1 MDPGPG
7 CLTME
12 ILGAGIAWLLDPA
25 HWSGSNGIP
34 TRLLEHV
41 VLSGG
46 AILVAALIAVP
57 VGLYTGH
64 TGRWGTTVQNV
75 ASIGRAVPS
84 YALLLVFFTLTGAL
98 GAPTTLPT
106 LVLLAIPPLLAGVHV
121 AIREVDRDVIEAG
134 RGMGMRELQ
143 VLSLV
148 ELPAGMPLIL
158 VGARTAAVQVVA
170 TATLGALVAG
180 GGLGRYIV
188 DGFALRGAEG
198 TARLVAGAILVAALA
213 IATERAFS
221 FAERWALSPGVAR
234 ASLPRDTT
242 RRAGMGL

>member
-1 MDPGPG
+1 
-7 CLTME
+7 ME
-12 ILGAGIAWLLDPA
+12 ILGSGVAWLFDPA

-41 VLSGG
+41 ALSG
-46 AILVAALIAVP
+46 ASLLVAALIAMP
-57 VGLYTGH
+57 IGLYTGH
-64 TGRWGTTVQNV
+64 TGRWGTAVINI

-98 GAPTTLPT
+98 GGPTTLPT
-106 LVLLAIPPLLAGVHV
+106 LVLLAIPPLLIGAHV
-121 AIREVDRDVIEAG
+121 AIREVDRDIVEAG

-143 VLSLV
+143 VLRRV

-188 DGFALRGAEG
+188 DGFALRGTEG
-198 TARLVAGAILVAALA
+198 TARLVAGAILVALLA
-213 IATERAFS
+213 ITTERAFTLV
-221 FAERWALSPGVAR
+221 ERRSVPPGVTR
-234 ASLPRDTT
+234 A
-242 RRAGMGL
+242 AGPIEMAPPPALFHR

>member
-1 MDPGPG
+1 MDPGAG
-7 CLTME
+7 GLTAME
-12 ILGAGIAWLLDPA
+12 ILGNGVAWLLDPA

-34 TRLLEHV
+34 VRLLEHV
-41 VLSGG
+41 ALSG
-46 AILVAALIAVP
+46 ASFLVAALVAVP

-64 TGRWGTTVQNV
+64 TGRWGTTVLNV
-75 ASIGRAVPS
+75 ASIGRAIPS
-84 YALLLVFFTLTGAL
+84 YALLLVFFTLTGVL

-121 AIREVDRDVIEAG
+121 AIREVDRDTIEAG

-143 VLSLV
+143 VLRRV
-148 ELPAGMPLIL
+148 ELPAGMPLIF

-198 TARLVAGAILVAALA
+198 TARLVAGAILVALLA
-213 IATERAFS
+213 IATERLFTLV
-221 FAERWALSPGVAR
+221 ERRVAIPRGIRAATPVGLRPRPG
-234 ASLPRDTT
+234 
-242 RRAGMGL
+242 GI

>member
-1 MDPGPG
+1 MDTGAG
-7 CLTME
+7 GLTME
-12 ILGAGIAWLLDPA
+12 IFGSGVAWLLDPA

-34 TRLLEHV
+34 ARLLEHV
-41 VLSGG
+41 ALSGTSL
-46 AILVAALIAVP
+46 LVAALIAVP

-64 TGRWGTTVQNV
+64 TGRWAMSVLNV
-75 ASIGRAVPS
+75 ASVGRAVPS

-121 AIREVDRDVIEAG
+121 AIREVDRDMIEAG

-143 VLSLV
+143 VLRRV

-188 DGFALRGAEG
+188 DGFAFRGAEG

-213 IATERAFS
+213 IATDRLFTLV
-221 FAERWALSPGVAR
+221 ERWAAVPGATR
-234 ASLPRDTT
+234 AETPLEITPRPVDF
-242 RRAGMGL
+242 

>member
-1 MDPGPG
+1 
-7 CLTME
+7 ME
-12 ILGAGIAWLLDPA
+12 ILGSGVAWLFDAA

-34 TRLLEHV
+34 ARLLEHV
-41 VLSGG
+41 ALSG
-46 AILVAALIAVP
+46 ASLLVAALIAVP

-64 TGRWGTTVQNV
+64 TGRWGTAVLNV

-121 AIREVDRDVIEAG
+121 ALREVDRDMIEAG

-143 VLSLV
+143 VLRRV

-198 TARLVAGAILVAALA
+198 TARLVAGAILVALLA
-213 IATERAFS
+213 IATERLFTLL
-221 FAERWALSPGVAR
+221 ERLTAVPGATR
-234 ASLPRDTT
+234 TETPIELTPRKL
-242 RRAGMGL
+242 GL

>member
-1 MDPGPG
+1 
-7 CLTME
+7 ME
-12 ILGAGIAWLLDPA
+12 TLGSGIGWILDPA
-25 HWSGSNGIP
+25 HWNGSNGIP

-41 VLSGG
+41 ALSG
-46 AILVAALIAVP
+46 ASFLIAAFIAVP
-57 VGLYTGH
+57 IGLYTGH
-64 TGRWGTTVQNV
+64 TGRWGTTVLNV

-98 GAPTTLPT
+98 GALTTLPT
-106 LVLLAIPPLLAGVHV
+106 LVLLAIPPLLAGAYV
-121 AIREVDRDVIEAG
+121 AIREVDRDTIEAG

-143 VLSLV
+143 VLRRV

-158 VGARTAAVQVVA
+158 VGARTAAVQIVA

-198 TARLVAGAILVAALA
+198 TARLVAGAVLVALLA
-213 IATERAFS
+213 IATERAFTLV
-221 FAERWALSPGVAR
+221 ERRTVPPGPTR
-234 ASLPRDTT
+234 A
-242 RRAGMGL
+242 AGPIELAPPPAPFRP

>member
-1 MDPGPG
+1 
-7 CLTME
+7 ME
-12 ILGAGIAWLLDPA
+12 ILGSGVAWLLDAA

-34 TRLLEHV
+34 ARILEHLA
-41 VLSGG
+41 LSG
-46 AILVAALIAVP
+46 ASLLVAALIAVP

-64 TGRWGTTVQNV
+64 TGRWGTAVLNV
-75 ASIGRAVPS
+75 ASTGRAVPS

-121 AIREVDRDVIEAG
+121 ALREVDRDMIEAG

-143 VLSLV
+143 VLRRV

-198 TARLVAGAILVAALA
+198 TARLVAGAILVALLA
-213 IATERAFS
+213 IATERLFTLV
-221 FAERWALSPGVAR
+221 ERLTAVPGATR
-234 ASLPRDTT
+234 TETPIELTPRKL
-242 RRAGMGL
+242 GL

>member
-1 MDPGPG
+1 VDPGPG
-7 CLTME
+7 DLTME
-12 ILGAGIAWLLDPA
+12 ILGAGVAWLLDPA

-41 VLSGG
+41 ALSG
-46 AILVAALIAVP
+46 ASLLVAALIAVP

-64 TGRWGTTVQNV
+64 TGRLGATVLNV
-75 ASIGRAVPS
+75 ANIGRAIPS

-106 LVLLAIPPLLAGVHV
+106 LILLAIPPLLAGVHV

-143 VLSLV
+143 VLRRV

-221 FAERWALSPGVAR
+221 LVERRALPPGFAPG
-234 ASLPRDTT
+234 SLPRETA
-242 RRAGMGL
+242 RRAGFGM

>member
-1 MDPGPG
+1 MGAGPG
-7 CLTME
+7 GLTVD
-12 ILGAGIAWLLDPA
+12 ILGSGVAWLLDAA

-34 TRLLEHV
+34 ARLLEHV
-41 VLSGG
+41 ALSG
-46 AILVAALIAVP
+46 ASLLVAALIAVP

-64 TGRWGTTVQNV
+64 TGRWGTSVLNV

-106 LVLLAIPPLLAGVHV
+106 LVLLAIPPLLAGAHV
-121 AIREVDRDVIEAG
+121 ALREVDRDMIEAG

-143 VLSLV
+143 VLRRV

-180 GGLGRYIV
+180 GGFGRYIV

-213 IATERAFS
+213 IATERAFTVMERR
-221 FAERWALSPGVAR
+221 FAVRGVTRPGAPGEVPAR
-234 ASLPRDTT
+234 QP
-242 RRAGMGL
+242 GL

>member
-1 MDPGPG
+1 VDPGAG
-7 CLTME
+7 GLTVE
-12 ILGAGIAWLLDPA
+12 ILGGGLTWLFDPA

-34 TRLLEHV
+34 ARLLEHV
-41 VLSGG
+41 SLSG
-46 AILVAALIAVP
+46 ASLLVAALIAVP

-64 TGRWGTTVQNV
+64 TGRWGTTVLNV

-121 AIREVDRDVIEAG
+121 ALREVDRDMIEAG

-143 VLSLV
+143 LLRRV

-180 GGLGRYIV
+180 GGLGRYVV

-213 IATERAFS
+213 IATERAFTLV
-221 FAERWALSPGVAR
+221 ERWTAVPG
-234 ASLPRDTT
+234 TT
-242 RRAGMGL
+242 RAETPVELTPRPSGL

>member
-1 MDPGPG
+1 
-7 CLTME
+7 ME
-12 ILGAGIAWLLDPA
+12 ILGGGVAWLLDPA

-34 TRLLEHV
+34 ARLLEHV
-41 VLSGG
+41 ALSGTSL
-46 AILVAALIAVP
+46 LVAALVAVP

-64 TGRWGTTVQNV
+64 TGRWGTSVLNV
-75 ASIGRAVPS
+75 ASVGRAVPS

-121 AIREVDRDVIEAG
+121 AIREVDRDMIEAG

-143 VLSLV
+143 VLRRV

-198 TARLVAGAILVAALA
+198 TARLVAGALLVAALA
-213 IATERAFS
+213 IVTERLFTLV
-221 FAERWALSPGVAR
+221 ERWAAVPGAAR
-234 ASLPRDTT
+234 AETPLEMTPRPS
-242 RRAGMGL
+242 GL

>member
-1 MDPGPG
+1 
-7 CLTME
+7 ME
-12 ILGAGIAWLLDPA
+12 ILGSGIAWLLDPA
-25 HWSGSNGIP
+25 HWSGPDGIP

-41 VLSGG
+41 ALCG
-46 AILVAALIAVP
+46 ASLLVAALIAVP

-64 TGRWGTTVQNV
+64 TGRWGKTVLNV
-75 ASIGRAVPS
+75 ANIGRAVPS

-106 LVLLAIPPLLAGVHV
+106 LVLLAIPPLLVGVHV
-121 AIREVDRDVIEAG
+121 AIREVDGDTIEAG

-143 VLSLV
+143 VLRRV
-148 ELPAGMPLIL
+148 ELPVGMPLIL
-158 VGARTAAVQVVA
+158 VGARIAAVQVVA

-198 TARLVAGAILVAALA
+198 TARLVAGAILVALLA
-213 IATERAFS
+213 VTTERAFTL
-221 FAERWALSPGVAR
+221 AERRARSPGVGR
-234 ASLPRDTT
+234 DSASLETAP
-242 RRAGMGL
+242 RAGFGL

>member
-1 MDPGPG
+1 VDPGPG
-7 CLTME
+7 RLTME
-12 ILGAGIAWLLDPA
+12 ILGAGTAWLLDPA
-25 HWSGSNGIP
+25 HWSGSDGIP

-41 VLSGG
+41 ALSG
-46 AILVAALIAVP
+46 AAVLVAALIAVP
-57 VGLYTGH
+57 AGLYTGH
-64 TGRWGTTVQNV
+64 TGRWGTTVLNV

-143 VLSLV
+143 VLRRV
-148 ELPAGMPLIL
+148 ELPAGMPLVL
-158 VGARTAAVQVVA
+158 VGARTAAIQVVA

-221 FAERWALSPGVAR
+221 LVERWALPPGVAR
-234 ASLPRDTT
+234 GSLPQDTT
-242 RRAGMGL
+242 RRAGFGM

>member
-1 MDPGPG
+1 
-7 CLTME
+7 ME
-12 ILGAGIAWLLDPA
+12 ILGSGVAWLLDAA

-34 TRLLEHV
+34 ARVLEHLA
-41 VLSGG
+41 LSG
-46 AILVAALIAVP
+46 ASLLVAALIAVP

-64 TGRWGTTVQNV
+64 TGRWGTAVLNV

-106 LVLLAIPPLLAGVHV
+106 LVLLAIPPLLAGVHI
-121 AIREVDRDVIEAG
+121 ALREVDRDMIEAG

-143 VLSLV
+143 LLRRV

-198 TARLVAGAILVAALA
+198 TARLVAGAILVALLA
-213 IATERAFS
+213 IATERLFTLV
-221 FAERWALSPGVAR
+221 ERLTAVQG
-234 ASLPRDTT
+234 TT
-242 RRAGMGL
+242 RTETPIEFTPRKLGL